1 MRLASTARWLQR
13 NDLGGDWS
21 MPEARL
27 DGPRY
32 PLAGEPS
39 SISYAGRMR

>member
-1 MRLASTARWLQR
+1 
-13 NDLGGDWS
+13 

-32 PLAGEPS
+32 PLAAES
-39 SISYAGRMR
+39 SISYAGRMRVTRVSLQD